1 MFLMGIVA
9 GCISI
14 ATHERDVNA
23 AQTKENNLALS
34 WTKQE
39 IDGAFSDQD
48 LLALLKGRADVLQMQ
63 RLRYVTPSE
72 TAIPGNAG
80 KTKCRL

>member
-1 MFLMGIVA
+1 MGIVA

-14 ATHERDVNA
+14 ATHERDMNA
-23 AQTKENNLALS
+23 AQTKENNIAIG

-39 IDGAFSDQD
+39 IDGAFSDKD

-72 TAIPGNAG
+72 TAIPGNMM
-80 KTKCRL
+80 KKKCQP